1 MPVLISITPSVI
13 DIPPDEPLPSN
24 ITLPLPLGNKLMLPL
39 DTDTISLPLTS
50 KSPPSCG
57 VESSATF
64 DIALDVASPATT
76 ALLAMQL
83 NLYLKLLLQKQL
95 LKKCL

>member
-1 MPVLISITPSVI
+1 MPVLISINPSVI
-13 DIPPDEPLPSN
+13 DTPPEEPLPSI
-24 ITLPLPLGNKLMLPL
+24 ITLPLPLGSMLILPL

-64 DIALDVASPATT
+64 DIAPDVASPDTIVD
-76 ALLAMQL
+76 LVIFLRPPP
-83 NLYLKLLLQKQL
+83 
-95 LKKCL
+95 